1 MASDEEFSPHDFRV
15 EPINSEQLRLVWDR
29 DDGERRV
36 IVVGRAQLPT
46 VARELLKQVEGGGDA
61 TSPKIES
68 LLSGKEARV
77 VGLGFAPEPDHFGLT
92 VYVELGPEQDQEV
105 EIELRLSKADLIS
118 CVSSMTDWLERDPD
132 KAD

>member
-1 MASDEEFSPHDFRV
+1 MASDEEFSPHGFRV
-15 EPINSEQLRLVWDR
+15 EPVNSERLRLVWDR

-36 IVVGRAQLPT
+36 IVIGRAQLPT
-46 VARELLKQVEGGGDA
+46 VARELLKQVEGADA
-61 TSPKIES
+61 TSQKIES

-92 VYVELGPEQDQEV
+92 VYVELEAEQDQEV
-105 EIELRLSKADLIS
+105 EIELRLSKADLVS
-118 CVSSMTDWLERDPD
+118 CVSSMTDWLERDAD